1 MADFRSIQ
9 GTAGRFDS
17 AQRTFTLVPGTSTD
31 IALWGGGP
39 KGEDLIVVSRNKA
52 LFEAYDLRYVSNPLG
67 PHLARIR
74 IKMVG
79 ATGKGLIE
87 ACLGSASGA
96 PWAAAWVV
104 AGNPGPAGN
113 AGTAASGKVIS
124 IGSMALSPMGDK
136 ADFLRQV
143 YQKGDNAI
151 LQQGRE
157 MLKAG
162 KGEEEVA
169 RLIVERRNALK
180 IAVRNQGPSLFKK
193 IAEYRNRT
201 KYGNPVGPSYESLKA
216 GMIAKGVPPAEVN
229 IKIVEGVKNTS
240 KGFNSA
246 GSRMRLVGT
255 MGEVVGFAIMA
266 TQNSPDS
273 YEPLPKTKEGEV
285 EAEKARLRLGIP
297 AGANIDRHGHL
308 KKNSYLQID
317 TFDPHVGDEFA
328 SETEEILWWLGVDV
342 TYEYRGT
349 RWTVPGR

>member
-1 MADFRSIQ
+1 MADFRSIKE
-9 GTAGRFDS
+9 TAGRFDP
-17 AQRTFTLVPGTSTD
+17 ALRTFTLAPGADTN

-39 KGEDLIVVSRNKA
+39 KGEDLVVVSRNTA

-67 PHLARIR
+67 SNLARIR

-79 ATGKGLIE
+79 RSGRGLIE
-87 ACLGSASGA
+87 ACLGAASGP
-96 PWAAAWVV
+96 PWAAAWIV
-104 AGNPGPAGN
+104 AGDP
-113 AGTAASGKVIS
+113 GTAGMAGSAVSGKVIS
-124 IGSMALSPMGDK
+124 IGSMSLTPGGNQ

-143 YQKGDNAI
+143 YQKGDEAI
-151 LQQGRE
+151 LQEGRQ
-157 MLKAG
+157 MLRAG
-162 KGEEEVA
+162 KNEEEVA
-169 RLIVERRNALK
+169 KLIVDRRNALK
-180 IAVRNQGPSLFKK
+180 ITVRNQGPALFKK
-193 IAEYRNRT
+193 IAEYRNRI
-201 KYGNPVGPSYESLKA
+201 KYGNPLGPSYDALKA

-246 GSRMRLVGT
+246 GNRMRLVGT
-255 MGEVVGFAIMA
+255 IGEVVGFAMMA
-266 TQNSPDS
+266 TQNSPGS
-273 YEPLPKTKEGEV
+273 YEPLPKTKDAEI

-297 AGANIDRHGHL
+297 AGANIDSHGHL

-342 TYEYRGT
+342 TYEYHGT

>member
-9 GTAGRFDS
+9 GTAGRFDP
-17 AQRTFTLVPGTSTD
+17 AQRTFTLAPGADTD

-39 KGEDLIVVSRNKA
+39 KGEDLIVVSRNA
-52 LFEAYDLRYVSNPLG
+52 SLFEAYDLRYVSNPLG
-67 PHLARIR
+67 PNLARIR

-79 ATGKGLIE
+79 TSGRGLLE
-87 ACLGSASGA
+87 ACLGGTSGP
-96 PWAAAWVV
+96 PWAAAWIV
-104 AGNPGPAGN
+104 AGDPGPASK
-113 AGTAASGKVIS
+113 AGPNASGKVIS
-124 IGSMALSPMGDK
+124 IGSMALTPAGNQ

-143 YQKGDNAI
+143 YQKGDDAI

-157 MLKAG
+157 MLNAG
-162 KGEEEVA
+162 KNEEEVA

-180 IAVRNQGPSLFKK
+180 LTVRNQGPSFFKK
-193 IAEYRNRT
+193 IAEYRNRM
-201 KYGNPVGPSYESLKA
+201 KYGNPVGPSYDSLKA

-246 GSRMRLVGT
+246 GNRMRLVGT
-255 MGEVVGFAIMA
+255 IGEVVGFAITA
-266 TQNSPDS
+266 TQNSPAS
-273 YEPLPKTKEGEV
+273 YEPLPKTSDEEV
-285 EAEKARLRLGIP
+285 EAEKARLRFGIP

-308 KKNSYLQID
+308 KKSSYLQID

-328 SETEEILWWLGVDV
+328 GETEEILWWLGVDV
-342 TYEYRGT
+342 TYEYHGT